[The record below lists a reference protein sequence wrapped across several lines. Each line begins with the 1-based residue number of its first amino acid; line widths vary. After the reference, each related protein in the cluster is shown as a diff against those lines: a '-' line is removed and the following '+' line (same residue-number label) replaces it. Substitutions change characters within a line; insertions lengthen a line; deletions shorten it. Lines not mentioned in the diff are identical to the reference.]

1 MLNMKRNSLFAVLAA
16 ALAATAAMDIG
27 AAPYAAQTTA
37 FTYQGQLNASGT
49 LPNGVYQFTFTLYDA
64 ASGGAPVIGT
74 SPVQQA
80 IQVVDGLFTTDL
92 DFGQVFNGTQ
102 YWLEIK
108 VGTTIANE
116 EVLAERQPITAVPVA
131 QYALNAPPGAAGP
144 TGATGATGATGPAG
158 AQGLPGPTGAAG
170 PTGAQGPTGAAGPTG
185 AQGLQ
190 GPTGATG
197 ATGAQGIQGATGA
210 TGPQGVQGP
219 TGATGAQ
226 GTQGPTGATG
236 ATGAQGA
243 PGATG
248 ATGATGPQ
256 GTQGPTGANG
266 AQGLQGPTGATGAQ
280 GLQGPTGATGPA
292 GAAGPAGVANVYGD
306 GSDGAGSFGTADWT
320 SAPPASTLQFTNLTI
335 TGPLTVPSGLVIRAT
350 GNVTISGQIKVASNT
365 NAGAGIGSSPA
376 AVGNNSVAA
385 GGGAVSPLFARLMV
399 SPGPLGG
406 GVGPFSD
413 HNVSNPAGGG
423 GTIVIVAAGSIT
435 INASGSI
442 RADGD
447 NGRPAVP
454 SSSIGGGG
462 GGGGVIVLASRTGIT
477 NNGVMTAVGGNG
489 ASALPD
495 PSTGT
500 GASGGG
506 GGGVISLFAPAISV
520 GTAMVNGG
528 AAGSGT
534 NATSGYGGGGGGSG
548 GAGGSSGAA
557 TYATAGSPGMTF
569 TKIMADPSYLFV
581 APVHL

>member
-158 AQGLPGPTGAAG
+158 TQGLPGPTGATGPAG
-170 PTGAQGPTGAAGPTG
+170 PTGAQGPTGAVGPT
-185 AQGLQ
+185 
-190 GPTGATG
+190 
-197 ATGAQGIQGATGA
+197 
-210 TGPQGVQGP
+210 
-219 TGATGAQ
+219 
-226 GTQGPTGATG
+226 
-236 ATGAQGA
+236 
-243 PGATG
+243 
-248 ATGATGPQ
+248 
-256 GTQGPTGANG
+256 G

-280 GLQGPTGATGPA
+280 GLQGPTGATGATGAQGVQGAAGATGPEGAQGPTGANGAQGLQGPA
-292 GAAGPAGVANVYGD
+292 GATGATGAQGVQGATGATGPQGVQGPTGAAGPAGIANVYGD
-306 GSDGAGSFGTADWT
+306 GSDGAGSFGTVDWT

-335 TGPLTVPSGLVIRAT
+335 TGTLTVPSGLVIRAT

-376 AVGNNSVAA
+376 AVGNNSIAA

-413 HNVSNPAGGG
+413 HNAANPAGGG

-435 INASGSI
+435 INATGSI

-477 NNGVMTAVGGNG
+477 NNGVMTALGGNG
-489 ASALPD
+489 ANALPD

-506 GGGVISLFAPAISV
+506 GGGVISLFAPVISV
-520 GTAMVNGG
+520 GTAIVNGG
-528 AAGSGT
+528 AAGSGI